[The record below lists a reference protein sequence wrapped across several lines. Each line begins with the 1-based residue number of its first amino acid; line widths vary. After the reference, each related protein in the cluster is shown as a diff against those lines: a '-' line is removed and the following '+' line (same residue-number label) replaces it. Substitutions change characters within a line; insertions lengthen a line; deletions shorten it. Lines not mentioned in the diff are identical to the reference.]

1 MVRVRVG
8 RKLAVVC
15 VCVGVGGRKEVLM
28 TPLPVILILFLVG
41 SGAREDRTL
50 VMKIYQREGDC
61 YPVVRLQTLMS
72 RFSIIQSRGGYVTNH
87 DVGGHRFNSS
97 TSAVVAI

>member
-1 MVRVRVG
+1 M
-8 RKLAVVC
+8 C

-50 VMKIYQREGDC
+50 VMKIYQREDDC
-61 YPVVRLQTLMS
+61 YPVVLLQILMN
-72 RFSIIQSRGGYVTNH
+72 RFSIIQSRGGYVTNPEC
-87 DVGGHRFNSS
+87 G
-97 TSAVVAI
+97 